1 MPTLDYATT
10 PRGRIAYW
18 RLCGLLTLFWLGLLA
33 VVWFGLLVAG
43 GLRVFTFAAPA
54 ANLADRL
61 LLLAS
66 RTALLPLL
74 ASLAGL
80 LAFWLF
86 VRLSWSR
93 RSRVLL
99 LTYLGTSLVPAL
111 FWLGTNIAIV
121 LRGPITTHR
130 IGGSWTM
137 IEMTWFDV
145 TFVAAVLGILLLP
158 VWLLVAG
165 LARRRMPEK
174 SPLPSPQHQGK
185 IQS

>member
-1 MPTLDYATT
+1 MPTLHYATT
-10 PRGRIAYW
+10 PRGCIVYW
-18 RLCGLLTLFWLGLLA
+18 RLCGFLTLFWLALLA
-33 VVWFGLLVAG
+33 VAWLALLFAG

-66 RTALLPLL
+66 RTALLPLVV
-74 ASLAGL
+74 SLAGL

-111 FWLGTNIAIV
+111 FWMGTNIALV

-130 IGGSWTM
+130 MGGSWTM
-137 IEMTWFDV
+137 IGTTRFDV
-145 TFVAAVLGILLLP
+145 TFVAGVLGILLLP

-165 LARRRMPEK
+165 LARRRVPEE

-185 IQS
+185 I